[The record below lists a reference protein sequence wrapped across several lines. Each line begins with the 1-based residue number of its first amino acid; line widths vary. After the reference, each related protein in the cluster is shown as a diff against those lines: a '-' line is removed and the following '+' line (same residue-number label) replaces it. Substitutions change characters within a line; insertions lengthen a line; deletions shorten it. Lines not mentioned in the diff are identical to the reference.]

1 MSNWVKWNAL
11 ENSIYLHLRTYG
23 PTVEKIKM
31 LEWILYEEA
40 FNLFGVIKKRNE
52 NQETIKAFKVNKRC
66 P

>member
-1 MSNWVKWNAL
+1 
-11 ENSIYLHLRTYG
+11 
-23 PTVEKIKM
+23 M